1 MNRSHSDSEFEV
13 AAQCVTPPNYVATR
27 IKRKREDDGLADL
40 SSLKEEM
47 MNMFSALMASQNLE
61 FQKNA
66 NTLKEIQKTN
76 ESIENS
82 MTFLAAQNKE
92 FQEKIERL
100 EGQVRE
106 DRIYISVLEDKIE
119 DMQKDRRKA
128 NLEIKNV
135 PRKTSEAKDDLIDMV
150 ISLSN
155 NVGCQMVKSDI
166 KDIYRIRGKKD
177 DFQNTPIIVETASTL
192 LKTDVLKMCKA
203 FNKKHKSKLCAKHLG
218 IRLSEDTPIF
228 VSEQLTAKASR
239 LYFLARD
246 LVKSQSYKF
255 CWTAYGKVYLRKEE
269 NSRII
274 LIKSESQIQQL
285 RTDM

>member
-1 MNRSHSDSEFEV
+1 MNRSQSDSEFEV
-13 AAQCVTPPNYVATR
+13 AAQYVTPPSNITTR
-27 IKRKREDDGLADL
+27 IKRKREDDYLADL

-47 MNMFSALMASQNLE
+47 KNMFSALLASQNLE
-61 FQKNA
+61 FHKNA

-76 ESIENS
+76 ENIENS
-82 MTFLAAQNKE
+82 ITFLAAQNKE
-92 FQEKIERL
+92 FQEKIKKL
-100 EGQVRE
+100 EGQIKE
-106 DRIYISVLEDKIE
+106 DRKYISILEDKIE
-119 DMQKDRRKA
+119 DIQKDRRKA

-155 NVGCQMVKSDI
+155 TIGCQMAKSDI

-177 DFQNTPIIVETASTL
+177 DIQNTPIIVETASTL

-203 FNKKHKSKLCAKHLG
+203 FNTKHKSKLCAKHLG
-218 IRLSEDTPIF
+218 IRLFEDTPIF
-228 VSEQLTAKASR
+228 VSEQLTAIASR

-255 CWTAYGKVYLRKEE
+255 CWTSYGKVYVRKDE

-285 RTDM
+285 KTGL

>member
-1 MNRSHSDSEFEV
+1 MNKSQSDSEFEV
-13 AAQCVTPPNYVATR
+13 AAQSPPNYVATR
-27 IKRKREDDGLADL
+27 IKRKKEEDCLADL

-47 MNMFSALMASQNLE
+47 KNMFSALMASQNLE

-76 ESIENS
+76 ENIENS
-82 MTFLAAQNKE
+82 ITFLAAQNKE
-92 FQEKIERL
+92 FQEKIEKL
-100 EGQVRE
+100 EGQIKE

-155 NVGCQMVKSDI
+155 TVGCQMVKSDI

-177 DFQNTPIIVETASTL
+177 DIQNTPIIVETASTL

-203 FNKKHKSKLCAKHLG
+203 FNNKHKSKLCAKHLG
-218 IRLSEDTPIF
+218 IRLFEDTPIF

-285 RTDM
+285 KTGM

>member
-1 MNRSHSDSEFEV
+1 
-13 AAQCVTPPNYVATR
+13 
-27 IKRKREDDGLADL
+27 
-40 SSLKEEM
+40 
-47 MNMFSALMASQNLE
+47 MASQNLE

-76 ESIENS
+76 DNIENS
-82 MTFLAAQNKE
+82 ITFLAAQNKE
-92 FQEKIERL
+92 FQEKIEKL
-100 EGQVRE
+100 EGQIKE
-106 DRIYISVLEDKIE
+106 DRKYISVLEDKIE

-155 NVGCQMVKSDI
+155 TVGCQMVKSDI
-166 KDIYRIRGKKD
+166 RDIYRIRGKKD
-177 DFQNTPIIVETASTL
+177 DIQNTPIIVETTSTL

-203 FNKKHKSKLCAKHLG
+203 FNNKHKSKLCAKHLDF
-218 IRLSEDTPIF
+218 RRFEDTPIF

-255 CWTAYGKVYLRKEE
+255 CWTAYGKVYVRKEE

-274 LIKSESQIQQL
+274 LRVNLKFNISILEC
-285 RTDM
+285 D